1 MPSISR
7 SIVPNIVD
15 IDIEIDISLTP
26 AISNGVRQGAIS
38 SPILWNLYCNI
49 LILNMRNSG
58 IGCNIAGQYCGIFI
72 YADDIILLSASR
84 IGLQA
89 MVDICGTF
97 AKSHNLTFSTNICA
111 KKSKTKCILF
121 AKRVPNMENI
131 APILLNGTPLPW
143 VDQITH
149 LGHILQNDNSMNID
163 CNIKRGQFIGKVHS
177 LLQEFYFSSPTV
189 LMKLVNIYCTSF
201 YGSNCYDIF
210 SNNCDRIY
218 RAWNVGVRRIFKVD
232 RTCHRYLIEGISEC
246 LHPKVILSSH
256 FIKFHDNNLK
266 CNKPIIRT
274 LSKLCKDDNKTVYGR
289 NLYNISRTC
298 NIDVPSLTPQ
308 LVKTTMSYFPAPE
321 NQLWRL
327 PLVKELLALRS
338 DQFEL
343 TGFNYEEMT
352 DLLKYVCTT

>member
-1 MPSISR
+1 
-7 SIVPNIVD
+7 
-15 IDIEIDISLTP
+15 
-26 AISNGVRQGAIS
+26 
-38 SPILWNLYCNI
+38 
-49 LILNMRNSG
+49 MRKSG

-189 LMKLVNIYCTSF
+189 LMKLVNIYC
-201 YGSNCYDIF
+201 
-210 SNNCDRIY
+210 
-218 RAWNVGVRRIFKVD
+218 
-232 RTCHRYLIEGISEC
+232 
-246 LHPKVILSSH
+246 
-256 FIKFHDNNLK
+256 
-266 CNKPIIRT
+266 
-274 LSKLCKDDNKTVYGR
+274 
-289 NLYNISRTC
+289 
-298 NIDVPSLTPQ
+298 
-308 LVKTTMSYFPAPE
+308 
-321 NQLWRL
+321 RL
-327 PLVKELLALRS
+327 PLFMEATATIYSPTIVIAFIVHGMLGLGE
-338 DQFEL
+338 
-343 TGFNYEEMT
+343 Y
-352 DLLKYVCTT
+352 LKWTVLVIGTL